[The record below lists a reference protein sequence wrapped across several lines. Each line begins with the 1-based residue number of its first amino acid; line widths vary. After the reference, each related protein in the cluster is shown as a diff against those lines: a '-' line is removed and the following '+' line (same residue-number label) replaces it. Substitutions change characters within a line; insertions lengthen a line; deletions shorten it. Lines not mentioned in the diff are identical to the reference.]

1 MHSIC
6 NLKYIIPIEITI
18 ILHNGCNYDYYF
30 VIKEI
35 AKIFERKFTC
45 LRENAEKYITFS
57 VPIKKEVHR
66 NGKMEQKLQKS

>member
-1 MHSIC
+1 MHSIF

-57 VPIKKEVHR
+57 APIKKEVQRHS
-66 NGKMEQKLQKS
+66 KMEQKLQKS